1 MKEAAKV
8 PPFKGKIYFLFFSL
22 LLFFTPLIA
31 FNNTNE
37 LYEFPK
43 MYFLYLFGFFVIAY
57 FISDNV
63 LHPVK
68 LKKPSPIVCAF
79 FLLTLIST
87 FFSSHFYTSFF
98 GYYTRFSDGLLS
110 YLVFFGLYFVALNK
124 LQKGDFERLLEI
136 AVLTI
141 IPISIYGLAQHF
153 GGPQFLW
160 NYAAVDR
167 VYSTFGQPNWLA
179 QYLVMLLLVCLYFLL
194 SSSFEQFKFW
204 FFIYILGFF
213 CFWTT
218 YSMSGILGFLAGVG
232 LICVPYLKK
241 GEHKNKLNS
250 EKLGVRVALIVL
262 ISFFIAISNLGLFEA
277 KINDAITDIK
287 KGLSYVGTVYAQT
300 TDYKVSDPG
309 FIRLELWKSTFS
321 LIGSSPKIFLLGSG
335 PETFPYVF
343 QKFRNLK
350 LNYSSEWDYVFN
362 KPHNYYLETWSE
374 SGIFALGLYLV
385 LLYQLVKKSPHFLMP
400 SVAAFAVTNFFGWPV
415 VATSL
420 LFWFF
425 LALAKRWEEK

>member
-1 MKEAAKV
+1 MKEAVKV
-8 PPFKGKIYFLFFSL
+8 ASFKGKIYFLFFSL

-43 MYFLYLFGFFVIAY
+43 MYFVYLFGFFIIAY
-57 FISDNV
+57 FLSDCI

-79 FLLTLIST
+79 FLITLIST
-87 FFSSHFYTSFF
+87 VFSSHFYTSFF
-98 GYYTRFSDGLLS
+98 GYYTRFNDGLLS
-110 YLVFFGLYFVALNK
+110 YIVFIGLYFTAINK
-124 LQKGDFERLLEI
+124 LKKEDFERLLEI
-136 AVLTI
+136 VVLTI

-167 VYSTFGQPNWLA
+167 VFSTIGQPNWLA
-179 QYLVMLLLVCLYFLL
+179 QYLVMLLLVCLYFSL
-194 SSSFEQFKFW
+194 SRSFEQFKFW

-218 YSMSGILGFLAGVG
+218 YSLSGILGFLAGVG

-241 GEHKNKLNS
+241 GEHKNKLTS
-250 EKLGVRVALIVL
+250 EKLGLRVALIVL
-262 ISFFIAISNLGLFEA
+262 ISFSIVISNLGLFEA
-277 KINDAITDIK
+277 KINDVVTGIK
-287 KGLSYVGTVYAQT
+287 KSISLVQKVYAQT
-300 TDYKVSDPG
+300 SDYKVSDPG
-309 FIRLELWKSTFS
+309 FIRLELWKSTFN
-321 LIGSSPKIFLLGSG
+321 LIDSSPKVFLIGSG
-335 PETFPYVF
+335 PETFPYAF

-374 SGIFALGLYLV
+374 SGIFALGIYLV
-385 LLYQLVKKSPHFLMP
+385 LLHRLFKKTPHFLIP
-400 SVAAFAVTNFFGWPV
+400 SIAAFAVTNFFGWPV
-415 VATSL
+415 VVTSL

-425 LALAKRWEEK
+425 LALVESWGEK